1 MMEKFSQSL
10 SFDKR
15 LAHADLRGSIAHA
28 RMLARQGII
37 SKTESDKIVKGLET
51 IRTEIEK
58 GTFPYREEFE
68 DIHMNIETRLVE
80 LVGEVGLKL
89 HTGRSRNDQVAL
101 DLRLWV
107 RDEIGLIKELIKNC
121 IIAILEQAEK
131 HIELVMPGYTHLQRA
146 QPVTAGHHLMA
157 YAEMLDR
164 DYGRFCEAQSR
175 VNIMPLGAGALAG
188 STLHLSP
195 ETVAKELGFKGVCAN
210 SMDAV
215 SDRDF
220 VLDFLY
226 CSAVCQMHLSRFA
239 EELVLWCGEEFG
251 FIDFPEEFSTGS
263 SLMPQ
268 KKNPDS
274 AELIRGKTGRV
285 IGSLVSLF
293 TTMKGLPL
301 AYNRDLQ
308 EDKEAL
314 FDTADTLRSCLEV
327 MTEVVRGL
335 NFNKERCKQAVES
348 GFLMATDVAEY
359 LVRKGVPFRSAHEI
373 VGKLVRFA
381 LDNGLL
387 LSELKLE
394 DFKQFSDC
402 FDHDVYTCLDPMR
415 SIKLRSTPGGPAP
428 SRVKER
434 IRSLKKKYGKEGKT
448 F

>member
-1 MMEKFSQSL
+1 MEKFSQSL

-28 RMLARQGII
+28 RMLAHQGII
-37 SKTESDKIVKGLET
+37 SKTESDKIIKGLET
-51 IRTEIEK
+51 IRAEIEK
-58 GTFPYREEFE
+58 GTFPYREELE
-68 DIHMNIETRLVE
+68 DIHMNIETHLVE
-80 LVGEVGLKL
+80 LIGEAGLKL

-107 RDEIGLIKELIKNC
+107 RDEIGLVKELIKNC

-131 HIELVMPGYTHLQRA
+131 HTGLVMPGYTHLQRA

-164 DYGRFCEAQSR
+164 DYARFCEAQSR
-175 VNIMPLGAGALAG
+175 ANIMPLGAGALAG
-188 STLHLSP
+188 STLPLSP
-195 ETVAKELGFKGVCAN
+195 QTVAKELGFKGVCAN

-220 VLDFLY
+220 VLDFIY

-239 EELVLWCGEEFG
+239 EELVLWSGEEFG

-301 AYNRDLQ
+301 TYNRDLQ

-314 FDTADTLRSCLEV
+314 FDTADTLKSCLAV

-335 NFNKERCKQAVES
+335 KFNKEKCKQAVES

-387 LSELKLE
+387 LAELKLE

-402 FDHDVYTCLDPMR
+402 FDRDVYSCLDPMR
-415 SIKLRSTPGGPAP
+415 SVRLRSTPGGPAP

-434 IRSLKKKYGKEGKT
+434 IRSLRKKYGKKRKT

>member
-1 MMEKFSQSL
+1 
-10 SFDKR
+10 
-15 LAHADLRGSIAHA
+15 
-28 RMLARQGII
+28 
-37 SKTESDKIVKGLET
+37 
-51 IRTEIEK
+51 
-58 GTFPYREEFE
+58 
-68 DIHMNIETRLVE
+68 
-80 LVGEVGLKL
+80 
-89 HTGRSRNDQVAL
+89 
-101 DLRLWV
+101 
-107 RDEIGLIKELIKNC
+107 
-121 IIAILEQAEK
+121 
-131 HIELVMPGYTHLQRA
+131 
-146 QPVTAGHHLMA
+146 
-157 YAEMLDR
+157 
-164 DYGRFCEAQSR
+164 
-175 VNIMPLGAGALAG
+175 MPLGAGALAG

-220 VLDFLY
+220 VLDFIY

-301 AYNRDLQ
+301 TYNRDLQ

-381 LDNGLL
+381 LDNGLI

-415 SIKLRSTPGGPAP
+415 SIRLRLTPGGPAP

>member
-1 MMEKFSQSL
+1 MEKFSQSL

-28 RMLARQGII
+28 RMLAHQGII
-37 SKTESDKIVKGLET
+37 SKTESDKIIKGLET
-51 IRTEIEK
+51 IRAEIEK
-58 GTFPYREEFE
+58 GTFPYREELE
-68 DIHMNIETRLVE
+68 DIHMNIETHLVE
-80 LVGEVGLKL
+80 LIGEAGLKL

-107 RDEIGLIKELIKNC
+107 RDEIGLVKELIKNF

-131 HIELVMPGYTHLQRA
+131 HTGLVMPGYTHLQRA

-164 DYGRFCEAQSR
+164 DYARFCEAQSR
-175 VNIMPLGAGALAG
+175 ANIMPLGAGALAG
-188 STLHLSP
+188 STLPLSP
-195 ETVAKELGFKGVCAN
+195 QTVAKELGFKGVCAN

-220 VLDFLY
+220 VLDFIY

-239 EELVLWCGEEFG
+239 EELVLWSGEEFG

-301 AYNRDLQ
+301 TYNRDLQ

-314 FDTADTLRSCLEV
+314 FDTADTLKSCLAV

-335 NFNKERCKQAVES
+335 KFNKEKCKQAVES

-387 LSELKLE
+387 LAELKLE

-402 FDHDVYTCLDPMR
+402 FDRDVYSCLDPMR
-415 SIKLRSTPGGPAP
+415 SVRLRSTPGGPAP

-434 IRSLKKKYGKEGKT
+434 IRSLRKKYGKKRKT
-448 F
+448 L